1 MFRTRKVISSYGA
14 ELLRGRGTRVFEAI
28 EIDQNGSLKGS
39 PVVLKD
45 IWIDRDRTREGAIL
59 AQLHAAA
66 NGEDKELIK
75 KHFLTTICHGD
86 VWTEFDTLDDTEN
99 ALMRGL
105 NITTKHM
112 FQLQRKQMIQKYP
125 PASGSEGLRAISRIQ
140 APHSH
145 LRYAHKTH
153 YRIVF
158 KEKGITI
165 DCIKSLFDVMTV
177 LIETVRGAFSCD
189 AVHLSALTLSLSS
202 FTAVAKVGMGTP

>member
-1 MFRTRKVISSYGA
+1 MFRTRKLISSYGA
-14 ELLRGRGTRVFEAI
+14 EPLRGRGTRVFEAI
-28 EIDQNGSLKGS
+28 EIDRNGSLKGS

-59 AQLHAAA
+59 ARLHAVA

-105 NITTKHM
+105 NITTDHK
-112 FQLQRKQMIQKYP
+112 FQLQRKQMIQKYQ

-165 DCIKSLFDVMTV
+165 DCIKSLPDVMTV
-177 LIETVRGAFSCD
+177 LTETVRGAFSYD
-189 AVHLSALTLSLSS
+189 AVHLSALTLSLCS
-202 FTAVAKVGMGTP
+202 FTAVAEVGMGTP